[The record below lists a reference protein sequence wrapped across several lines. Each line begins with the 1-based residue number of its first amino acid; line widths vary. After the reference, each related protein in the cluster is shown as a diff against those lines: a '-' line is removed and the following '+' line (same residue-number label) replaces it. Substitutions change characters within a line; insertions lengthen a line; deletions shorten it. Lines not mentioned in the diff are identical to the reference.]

1 MISSPETASS
11 IRSTILALLKTSGRL
26 TIARLAETIG
36 VSYEA
41 VRSQIVQLKKEGWI
55 AQHLERDLAAAGR
68 PRSLYRLTQVG
79 ENRFPKHYDTL
90 AVDLVDAM
98 ATRLGPEQARNVLAE
113 VAETQLQRWEP
124 RLRGKSLDERL
135 ALLTTFYG
143 DNDPYMSVETRDG
156 ETYLMERNCPYL
168 NVALRRPLLCS
179 VTVSVLT
186 RLLGVR
192 VVREKRFQNGDGC
205 CAFRILADQPC
216 TPAGFELE
224 P

>member
-1 MISSPETASS
+1 MTFLSSTATS
-11 IRSTILALLKTSGRL
+11 IRSTILALLKTSGRQ
-26 TIARLAETIG
+26 TIAHLAETIG

-41 VRSQIVQLKKEGWI
+41 VRSQVVQLKKEGWI
-55 AQHLERDLAAAGR
+55 VQQLERDLAATGR
-68 PRSLYRLTQVG
+68 PCSAYQLTPAG
-79 ENRFPKHYDTL
+79 EHYFPKHYDTL
-90 AVDLVDAM
+90 AIDLLDAV
-98 ATRLGPEQARNVLAE
+98 ATRLGIEQTRAILAE
-113 VAETQLQRWEP
+113 VAETQLQHWEP

-143 DNDPYMSVETRDG
+143 EDDPYMRLETRDG
-156 ETYLMERNCPYL
+156 ETRLIERNCPYL

-224 P
+224 S